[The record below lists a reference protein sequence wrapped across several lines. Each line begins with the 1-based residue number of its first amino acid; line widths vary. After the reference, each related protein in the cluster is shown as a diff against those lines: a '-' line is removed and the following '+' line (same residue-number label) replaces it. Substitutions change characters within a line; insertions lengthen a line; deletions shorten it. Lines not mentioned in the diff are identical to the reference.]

1 MEQAVENLNMS
12 FAVIRD
18 ENEFWVTYE
27 MTRIS
32 HSSGS
37 YEEPPESIYEFVH
50 GSAAIISLDETVSCP
65 IDYDA
70 AQELAEEHAK
80 KHEVQV
86 G

>member
-1 MEQAVENLNMS
+1 MENLPMS
-12 FAVIRD
+12 FAVMRD
-18 ENEFWVTYE
+18 DKQFWVTYE

-37 YEEPPESIYEFVH
+37 YEEPPESIYEFVD
-50 GSAAIISLDETVSCP
+50 GSATVLSLDESVSCP
-65 IDYDA
+65 IDYDE
-70 AQELAEEHAK
+70 AQELAKDHAK